1 MSISGNVLISISGNV
16 LITGC
21 GTLTKAIL
29 TVAKRESWPARFTVY
44 SRSELTQSQVRSR
57 FPDAR
62 FVIGDVRDYERL
74 EAAIAGHDIVIHGA
88 AMKRIPECEQQPDEC
103 WKTNV
108 LGSSNVARAC
118 NATGVSRCVGIST
131 DKACRAT
138 TMYGASKL
146 ALEKIFRAQTGSCV
160 FTLVRY
166 GNVVASRGS
175 VVEIWRR
182 QFSAH
187 EALTITDPDMT
198 RFFMSPFD
206 AVALIEGA
214 LGVRR
219 GEVVVGKMKAISMGA
234 LQEGVFP
241 RVKTQ
246 VIGLRSEEKAH
257 EDLIHEN
264 EKALELQSIF
274 LLAKD
279 GTLGHYYNSE
289 ESAPRLTPDEFLA
302 MLRDSEALDA

>member
-1 MSISGNVLISISGNV
+1 MSISGNV

-29 TVAKRESWPARFTVY
+29 TVAKRESWSAKFTVY

-74 EAAIAGHDIVIHGA
+74 EAAVAGHDIVVHGA

-175 VVEIWRR
+175 VIEIWRKQNER
-182 QFSAH
+182 G
-187 EALTITDPDMT
+187 EAITFTDRNMT
-198 RFFMSPFD
+198 RFWMSPFKAVELLLRASLQQQGD
-206 AVALIEGA
+206 ILIPKMGAMTLGDTAVAVFRHDQPVEFL
-214 LGVRR
+214 
-219 GEVVVGKMKAISMGA
+219 EV
-234 LQEGVFP
+234 
-241 RVKTQ
+241 
-246 VIGLRSEEKAH
+246 GLRSEEKH
-257 EDLIHEN
+257 DEDLVHPN
-264 EKALELQSIF
+264 EYAIEMDRYFIV
-274 LLAKD
+274 ARR
-279 GTLGHYYNSE
+279 GTLGHIYS
-289 ESAPRLTPDEFLA
+289 SDTAARLTRDKFREMLA
-302 MLRDSEALDA
+302 DSEVLDA